1 MFPRLRPGTAK
12 KKGFG
17 KAETTACLVGEAEDE
32 ELDRGRQADRHDGR
46 TMDRDTDGGAN
57 FVFVY
62 SIGAVCGFMF
72 IRLWFRSNQASKR
85 DSQQTSRTAGQQ
97 VPEDSEILEVE
108 SWNPEV
114 LNALIFH
121 HSSESQS
128 IIKKMFQ

>member
-1 MFPRLRPGTAK
+1 MVVQTLYSCTASVRFVVLCLSVS
-12 KKGFG
+12 GFG
-17 KAETTACLVGEAEDE
+17 A
-32 ELDRGRQADRHDGR
+32 
-46 TMDRDTDGGAN
+46 
-57 FVFVY
+57 
-62 SIGAVCGFMF
+62 I
-72 IRLWFRSNQASKR
+72 KR
-85 DSQQTSRTAGQQ
+85 